1 MLRAMPREGGPVLN
15 SWRKNSY
22 FHFHP
27 MHNLYSLVMALIL
40 FGLVLLL
47 LAMPAR

>member
-1 MLRAMPREGGPVLN
+1 MLAKRRNL
-15 SWRKNSY
+15 Y

-40 FGLVLLL
+40 LGMVLLF

>member
-1 MLRAMPREGGPVLN
+1 MLAG
-15 SWRKNSY
+15 KNPWKRNPY

-40 FGLVLLL
+40 FGLVLLF
-47 LAMPAR
+47 LALPAR